1 MAAGVCGY
9 PPSILAVPA
18 RRMLGNPDI
27 EEITEMAK
35 QADRLPRQGIEAESG
50 ASRPRMFAAMVEVEA
65 RAYVRDRDLPGL
77 IALWPQE
84 LADQSQKGSLLI
96 LSKLRRALRGERR
109 RAYAGHWS
117 YDLNRHLGLMSAYRG
132 ELARLNRTVRAG
144 VAQPTP
150 EAGKPRNAVTRG
162 RLPSAP
168 SR

>member
-1 MAAGVCGY
+1 
-9 PPSILAVPA
+9 
-18 RRMLGNPDI
+18 MLGNPDI

-96 LSKLRRALRGERR
+96 LSKLRRALRERR

-117 YDLNRHLGLMSAYRG
+117 YDLQ
-132 ELARLNRTVRAG
+132 TVTL
-144 VAQPTP
+144 V
-150 EAGKPRNAVTRG
+150 
-162 RLPSAP
+162 
-168 SR
+168 